1 MRDIIRTRG
10 KARGRSDINS
20 KRQLLAA
27 AVILAIFLVAA
38 LPGSA
43 RAVTHMVTNTF
54 DSGAGSLRQAIIDA
68 ADGDTIQFVDGLTGT
83 ITLASALPTL
93 NSVTF
98 VNGTDIQLTRTD
110 GTSQVSALLI
120 ADGKTVT
127 GDLPAS
133 MTATATGIN
142 RAYSIYS
149 DGDMTVSTLSGSV
162 SAAADL
168 SGAIGLRALG
178 GITLDD
184 QSGTVSATTNG
195 GQAIG
200 LYSTDSMTLGDL
212 SGTVSADSGADS
224 ALGLI
229 SFGDMALTTLSGSVS
244 ASTAAVNAE
253 ALYTSRNL
261 TVGTLSGSVTA
272 TAGTNSAR
280 GLCGIQ
286 TLTVDTLSGS
296 VSATAGGNTAF
307 GLSSSGTMTLTD
319 LSGSVSASAG
329 GDMAYGLYGLT
340 MNLGTLSGS
349 VSASAG
355 GDMAYGVTGNGTMTL
370 TDLSGSVSATAGG
383 DMAYGFSGDNITLG
397 TLSGSVSASAGGTGA
412 FGLNSN
418 GTMTLGNLSGTVSA
432 DSGSTTAFGLD
443 SSDDMELTTL
453 SGSVSAKAG
462 TGTAIAIS
470 GLRTLTVGTLS
481 GSVSAA
487 SGGNTAWGLSATDIF
502 MDVLSGSVSATADG
516 AGALGVSALSSL
528 DDGAGGAM
536 RISGTVS
543 ARANGL
549 AVAVSSGQGMNLAVT
564 GTLSAEDTSGAGNA
578 YAIAS
583 GTSSG
588 GGNWTP
594 GGNYDDTVTLG
605 SGASI
610 TGDIDLGGGT
620 NLLNLAGAGTMLGN
634 INNISTLTKSGSGT
648 WSTSGEINTG
658 DLDVDGGT
666 LLVNVSQTAAPTV
679 NASGTVTNN
688 GEIRFRLDPGV
699 DTTTPFTVLSAA
711 SLAGA
716 GDYTT
721 DSLLLAALVQG
732 SDVKL
737 TRQNFSS
744 LLAGSGHNVGQLA
757 AALDA
762 NKATASG
769 PLADLIDDLEHS
781 ASVTELSA
789 SANQIASPLLFQGVR
804 ISLGTIRTQAL
815 ATRLRIAEVRADQIR
830 LAQEAAPSAD
840 DPDSWPQ
847 VASLGDLSGL
857 LNRSPEQAPNGV
869 HLRALGRNGSM
880 DTHDGQTGYDFDT
893 FLLSG
898 GYDRMVGDDLL
909 FGLTAGYAVTGAD
922 YDDPGG
928 STSRLD
934 SYTLGLYGSWFR
946 DGWYVDGLLSG
957 TYNDYDLTRELPA
970 LGRTAKSDPE
980 GYALSAKT
988 EAGYRYELGS
998 WGLVPM
1004 ASLEYIRFHQ
1014 DAYTESGAGAADLSI
1029 GKTNSNFLESG
1040 LGGSVDYTWET
1051 PYGMLI
1057 PELSAEWLHE
1067 WLTQS
1072 SDLAYSL
1079 TGMPATKLSQS
1090 VAQPDKDTLR
1100 LGAGVRYLMDNGL
1113 ALGARYQGELEEHAR
1128 SHSVMLEGWYVF

>member
-10 KARGRSDINS
+10 KARGRSGINS

-27 AVILAIFLVAA
+27 VILATFLVAA

-43 RAVTHMVTNTF
+43 RAFTHMVTNTF
-54 DSGAGSLRQAIIDA
+54 DSGVGSLRQAISDA
-68 ADGDTIQFVDGLTGT
+68 TDGDTIQFVDGLTGT
-83 ITLASALPTL
+83 ITLASALPNL

-110 GTSQVSALLI
+110 GTSQASALLI

-168 SGAIGLRALG
+168 SSAIGLRALG

-184 QSGTVSATTNG
+184 LSGTVSATTNG
-195 GQAIG
+195 GQAFG

-212 SGTVSADSGADS
+212 FGTVSADSGADG
-224 ALGLI
+224 AYGLL
-229 SFGDMALTTLSGSVS
+229 SFSDMALTSLSGSVS
-244 ASTAAVNAE
+244 ASTAAVDAE
-253 ALYTSRNL
+253 ALYASRNL
-261 TVGTLSGSVTA
+261 TVGTLSGSVSA

-307 GLSSSGTMTLTD
+307 GLSSSGIMTLTD

-370 TDLSGSVSATAGG
+370 TDLSGSVSATAGD
-383 DMAYGFSGDNITLG
+383 DMAYGLYGPTMNLGTLSGSVSATAGDDIAYGLYGLTMNLG
-397 TLSGSVSASAGGTGA
+397 TLSGSVSASA
-412 FGLNSN
+412 
-418 GTMTLGNLSGTVSA
+418 
-432 DSGSTTAFGLD
+432 D
-443 SSDDMELTTL
+443 
-453 SGSVSAKAG
+453 
-462 TGTAIAIS
+462 
-470 GLRTLTVGTLS
+470 
-481 GSVSAA
+481 
-487 SGGNTAWGLSATDIF
+487 GNTAWGLFATDIF

-516 AGALGVSALSSL
+516 AGALGVSALNSL

-549 AVAVSSGQGMNLAVT
+549 AIAVSSGQGMNLAVT
-564 GTLSAEDTSGAGNA
+564 GTLTAEDTSGAGNA

-721 DSLLLAALVQG
+721 GSLLLAALVQG

>member
-10 KARGRSDINS
+10 KARGRTGIKS

-83 ITLASALPTL
+83 ITLASDLPDL

-110 GTSQVSALLI
+110 GTSQPNALLI

-133 MTATATGIN
+133 ITATATGTN
-142 RAYSIYS
+142 YAYGIYGN
-149 DGDMTVSTLSGSV
+149 GDITLGDLSGSV
-162 SAAADL
+162 SGTAV
-168 SGAIGLRALG
+168 GATAY
-178 GITLDD
+178 
-184 QSGTVSATTNG
+184 
-195 GQAIG
+195 G
-200 LYSTDSMTLGDL
+200 LYSSGTITLGDL
-212 SGTVSADSGADS
+212 SGTVSAESGSDTAF
-224 ALGLI
+224 GLY
-229 SFGDMALTTLSGSVS
+229 SSDDMALTTLSATGKIL
-244 ASTAAVNAE
+244 ATAAGDNAYG
-253 ALYTSRNL
+253 LFSSQDL
-261 TVGTLSGSVTA
+261 TVGTLSGSV
-272 TAGTNSAR
+272 
-280 GLCGIQ
+280 
-286 TLTVDTLSGS
+286 
-296 VSATAGGNTAF
+296 
-307 GLSSSGTMTLTD
+307 
-319 LSGSVSASAG
+319 SASAG
-329 GDMAYGLYGLT
+329 ADNAVGVSGFQSLAV
-340 MNLGTLSGS
+340 GTLSGS

-355 GDMAYGVTGNGTMTL
+355 GDMAYGLRGDTINLDT
-370 TDLSGSVSATAGG
+370 LSGSVSASAGG
-383 DMAYGFSGDNITLG
+383 DGAYGFYGTDITLG
-397 TLSGSVSASAGGTGA
+397 TLSGSVSASADGTGA

-432 DSGSTTAFGLD
+432 DSGSTSAFGLE

-462 TGTAIAIS
+462 TGTAVAIS
-470 GLRTLTVGTLS
+470 GSRTLTVGTLS
-481 GSVSAA
+481 GSVSAT
-487 SGGNTAWGLSATDIF
+487 SGGNTAWGLFATDIF

-516 AGALGVSALSSL
+516 AGAFGVSALSSL
-528 DDGAGGAM
+528 DDGAGGALL
-536 RISGTVS
+536 ISGRVS

-549 AVAVSSGQGMNLAVT
+549 TVAVSAGQGMNLAVT

-583 GTSSG
+583 GRTWG

-605 SGASI
+605 NGASV

-620 NLLNLAGAGTMLGN
+620 NLLNMTGAGTLLGD
-634 INNISTLTKSGSGT
+634 INNISTLTKSGTGT
-648 WSTSGEINTG
+648 WSTSGKINTG
-658 DLDVDGGT
+658 DLEVDGGT
-666 LLVNVSQTAAPTV
+666 LLVNVSQTATPTV
-679 NASGTVTNN
+679 NAGGTVTNN
-688 GEIRFRLDPGV
+688 GEVHFSLDQGL

-711 SLAGA
+711 FLAGA

-721 DSLLLAALVQG
+721 DSLLLTALVQG
-732 SDVKL
+732 SEVNL
-737 TRQNFSS
+737 TRQDFSS
-744 LLAGSGHNVGQLA
+744 LLSGSGNNIEQLA

-762 NKATASG
+762 NTATASG
-769 PLADLIDDLEHS
+769 PLADLIYDLEHCS
-781 ASVTELSA
+781 SVPELRA
-789 SANQIASPLLFQGVR
+789 SANQITSPLMFQGVR
-804 ISLGTIRTQAL
+804 ISLGTIRMQAL
-815 ATRLRIAEVRADQIR
+815 ATRLRIAEVRTDQIR
-830 LAQEAAPSAD
+830 LAQNNAPAAD
-840 DPDSWPQ
+840 DSNSWPM

-857 LNRSPEQAPNGV
+857 LDRSPEQYSNGL

-880 DTHDGQTGYDFDT
+880 DSHDGQTGYDFDT

-898 GYDRMVGDDLL
+898 GYDRVVGDDLL
-909 FGLTAGYAVTGAD
+909 FGISAGYAVTGAD
-922 YDDPGG
+922 YDDAGG

-946 DGWYVDGLLSG
+946 DGWYVDGILSG
-957 TYNDYDLTRELPA
+957 TYNDYDLTRELPT
-970 LGRTAKSDPE
+970 LGRTAESDPQ

-988 EAGYRYELGS
+988 EAGYRYELGN

-1029 GKTNSNFLESG
+1029 GKTNANFLESG
-1040 LGGSVDYTWET
+1040 LGGSVDYSWET
-1051 PYGMLI
+1051 PMGMLI

-1072 SDLAYSL
+1072 SDLTYSL

-1090 VAQPDKDTLR
+1090 VAQPDNDTLR

-1128 SHSVMLEGWYVF
+1128 SHSFMLEGWYFF